1 MFLLGGITVLT
12 DHLVEIL
19 SVHMCPLSLR
29 NLLSKRITAAQ
40 VVLLYRR
47 ESVFSCE
54 CNLFVSNNTLTFV
67 RERHPKSCEDNTNLC
82 VCND

>member
-1 MFLLGGITVLT
+1 MFLLGGITVLA

-19 SVHMCPLSLR
+19 SVHMCPFSLR

-47 ESVFSCE
+47 ESVFSCDVI
-54 CNLFVSNNTLTFV
+54 FSYPITL
-67 RERHPKSCEDNTNLC
+67 LLLYG
-82 VCND
+82 NDILKAVKTIRICA